1 MVLVSYGLRRGST
14 PVLPLTGNHL
24 CQNLRDY
31 FSVHVHVLVES
42 AVVLHHQGAEGKCER
57 VAGGK
62 AANQKL
68 MAGGMSDT
76 SMSVKYL

>member
-14 PVLPLTGNHL
+14 PVLPLTGNRL

-42 AVVLHHQGAEGKCER
+42 VVLHYQGAEGKCESCR
-57 VAGGK
+57 GKGGK
-62 AANQKL
+62 PKTN
-68 MAGGMSDT
+68 GERD
-76 SMSVKYL
+76 V